1 MANGTQFLVFAI
13 DAGNIQWHSAHDT
26 RQEAVD
32 VLNDLRPDGTQGIHD
47 DGDKMFTV
55 NDCVEFAFIVE
66 SPHFVSF
73 V

>member
-13 DAGNIQWHSAHDT
+13 DAGDIKWMAAHDN
-26 RQEAVD
+26 REDAVAHI
-32 VLNDLRPDGTQGIHD
+32 NDLRPDGTRATENPND
-47 DGDKMFTV
+47 EFTS
-55 NDCVEFAFIVE
+55 NDCIEFAFIVE